1 MLKRKLLMAV
11 LPLLT
16 AGVLV
21 GSGFSSWSF
30 SESNTKATNKLGVTI
45 TDMTSN
51 NYSIALNYDSL
62 TLVLDQGG
70 VGSKDDVT
78 KGIYF
83 ADSSS
88 TDTAVTT
95 LTATKSGNATDG
107 TDFTKVKFTITIAE
121 AYRPYLVM
129 AADATGRKSDYEA
142 STTVD
147 LSSNTASLSL
157 GTGTTENNFIDYQ
170 VEGTRTTGKPT
181 SSSAYTSWKQA
192 IEDISDKNAVTITA
206 ELVKA

>member
-1 MLKRKLLMAV
+1 MLKRKLLMTV

-30 SESNTKATNKLGVTI
+30 SESSTKATNNLGVTI

-70 VGSKDDVT
+70 NGSKDDVT

-88 TDTAVTT
+88 IDTAVTT
-95 LTATKSGNATDG
+95 LTATELFLS
-107 TDFTKVKFTITIAE
+107 ISIA
-121 AYRPYLVM
+121 L
-129 AADATGRKSDYEA
+129 AAAFLPG
-142 STTVD
+142 
-147 LSSNTASLSL
+147 SSES
-157 GTGTTENNFIDYQ
+157 
-170 VEGTRTTGKPT
+170 
-181 SSSAYTSWKQA
+181 
-192 IEDISDKNAVTITA
+192 
-206 ELVKA
+206 